1 VEPNLRA
8 TTGAGRPAADSPG
21 LNSDGRAARRER
33 NRTAVIDACLE
44 LFSEGNL
51 QPGPNEVA
59 LHCGLSLR
67 SVQRYFED
75 GDALLSAAI
84 GRKLET
90 VYPLYHIRAIGQGG
104 LDHRIEC
111 LLTIRLEAHEVI
123 GATARAAT
131 LVARKNALVSENF
144 DLARL
149 LLRNQIET
157 QFAPELDVL
166 AVLPRQSKVAAIDA
180 LLQFDSLDYYRQ
192 RRQFSLAETRILLTD
207 TLHALLGGLREEP
220 PGRGKGRSRRSD

>member
-1 VEPNLRA
+1 VEPNLRV
-8 TTGAGRPAADSPG
+8 TTGAGRPPTDPPG
-21 LNSDGRAARRER
+21 LNADGRAARRER

-51 QPGPNEVA
+51 QPGPKEVA

-75 GDALLSAAI
+75 GEALLSAAI
-84 GRKLET
+84 RRKLET
-90 VYPLYHIRAIGQGG
+90 VYPLYHIHAIGQGG
-104 LDHRIEC
+104 LDHRIES

-131 LVARKNALVSENF
+131 LMARSNALISENF

-149 LLRNQIET
+149 LLRNQIEI
-157 QFAPELDVL
+157 QFAPELDL
-166 AVLPRQSKVAAIDA
+166 LSIPSRQSKVAAIDA
-180 LLQFDSLDYYRQ
+180 LLQFECLDYYRQ
-192 RRQFSLAETRILLTD
+192 QRQFSLSETRILLTD
-207 TLHALLGGLREEP
+207 TLHALLGEP
-220 PGRGKGRSRRSD
+220 RGERPGRGKERSRRGD